1 MTDLRFDN
9 RVAVITGAGR
19 GLGRSYALLLAS
31 RGAKVVVNDLGVS
44 RFGEAPDASPAQDVV
59 DEIRASGGEAVAN
72 ADSVSSA
79 EGGQAIIQ
87 TALDHFGR
95 IDILIAN
102 AGFNRPKAFS
112 ELALGDFEAILGVHL
127 MGSYHVARPAFPLMC
142 AQGYGRIVLTS
153 SIAGIYSEKLLA
165 GYAVAKAGLIGLSQ
179 VLAHEGAAEGVFCN
193 AIVPSAET
201 RLAEG
206 RDTSMFPD
214 MRSELVA
221 PLVAWLC
228 HESCT
233 VNGQLPVALA
243 GRMARA
249 YVAETVGVYQGE
261 WTIEQVAARWS
272 EIGDPAGSV
281 TFPPVPSGFNDHL
294 GYSFAMAKAAG
305 ARTKAELGL

>member
-31 RGAKVVVNDLGVS
+31 RGAKVVVNDLGVT
-44 RFGEAPDASPAQDVV
+44 RHGEAPDSSPAQDVV
-59 DEIRASGGEAVAN
+59 NEICAAGGEAVAS

-87 TALDHFGR
+87 TALDAFGR
-95 IDILIAN
+95 VDIVIAN
-102 AGFNRPKAFS
+102 AGFNRPKPLK
-112 ELALGDFEAILGVHL
+112 ELALADFEAIVGVHL
-127 MGSYHVARPAFPLMC
+127 MGSYHVAQPAFALMC

-153 SIAGIYSEKLLA
+153 SIAGIYSEKMLA

-179 VLAHEGAAEGVFCN
+179 VLAHEGAAENVFCN
-193 AIVPSAET
+193 AILPSAET
-201 RLAEG
+201 RLSEG

-221 PLVAWLC
+221 PMVAWLC

-233 VNGQLPVALA
+233 VNGQLPIALA
-243 GRMARA
+243 GRLARA
-249 YVAETVGVYQGE
+249 YVAETVGVYQSE
-261 WTIEQVAARWS
+261 WTIEQVAARWA
-272 EIGDPAGSV
+272 EISDTSKSV
-281 TFPPVPSGFNDHL
+281 VFPSLPSGFNDHL
-294 GYSFAMAKAAG
+294 GYSFAMAKAGG
-305 ARTKAELGL
+305 AKTKAELGL